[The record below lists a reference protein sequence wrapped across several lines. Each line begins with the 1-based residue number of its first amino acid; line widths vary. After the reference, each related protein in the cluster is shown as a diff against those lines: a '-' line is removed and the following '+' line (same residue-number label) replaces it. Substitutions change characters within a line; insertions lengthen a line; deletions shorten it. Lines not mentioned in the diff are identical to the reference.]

1 MGYRSNIRC
10 LIYAYQRDAEDTAS
24 RADNYEALKTIMN
37 TTFKDVLVRW
47 EECFTFRDKCQVVD
61 FKCEDVKWYESYPD
75 VAVFTQMLPLIE
87 ELEYCYEF
95 VRVGEE
101 SDDIEHEAS
110 ADHYGHLSTYT
121 NISCDLD

>member
-1 MGYRSNIRC
+1 
-10 LIYAYQRDAEDTAS
+10 
-24 RADNYEALKTIMN
+24 
-37 TTFKDVLVRW
+37 
-47 EECFTFRDKCQVVD
+47 VD

-101 SDDIEHEAS
+101 SDDIEHESS
-110 ADHYGHLSTYT
+110 ADNYGHLSTYT